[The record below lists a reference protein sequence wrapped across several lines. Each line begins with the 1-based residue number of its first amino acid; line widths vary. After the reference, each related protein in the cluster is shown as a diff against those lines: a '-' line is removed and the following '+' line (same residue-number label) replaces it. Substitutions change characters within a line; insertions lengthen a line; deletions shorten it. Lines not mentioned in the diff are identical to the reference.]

1 MQDAKRAA
9 IALSGVALWL
19 LVFGFVMFATAVM
32 REPATGPAKAD
43 GIVVLTGGETRIA
56 EGARLLREG
65 RARRML
71 ISGVNK
77 ITGREE
83 LLKISGLAEQQFNCC
98 VDLGYAALDTIGNAD
113 ETRAWAEAKRID
125 SLIVVTAS
133 YHMPRSMAELAR
145 VLPGTELIAHP
156 VVPKNFNQ
164 DAWWLH
170 LHTTRTLVAEYLK
183 FLPSAARFG
192 VAKLLAPWDSRSVAA
207 MGSHRAGL

>member
-1 MQDAKRAA
+1 MQIAKRAT
-9 IALSGVALWL
+9 IALSGAALWL

-32 REPATGPAKAD
+32 RDQASAPVQAD

-56 EGARLLREG
+56 EGARLLGEG

-77 ITGREE
+77 ITRRDE
-83 LLKISGLAEQQFNCC
+83 LLKLSGLPEHQFNCC
-98 VDLGYAALDTIGNAD
+98 VDLGYDALDTIGNAG
-113 ETRAWAEAKRID
+113 ETKAWAEAKGYG

-145 VLPGTELIAHP
+145 ALPGTKLIAHP
-156 VVPKNFNQ
+156 VVPKNFRQ
-164 DAWWLH
+164 EAWWLH
-170 LHTTRTLVAEYLK
+170 FHTTRTLVSEYLK

-192 VAKLLAPWDSRSVAA
+192 VAKLFAPWNDSSVAS
-207 MGSHRAGL
+207 MGTQRARL